1 MRASG
6 RTLRTRGEDPRLTL
20 APAPLARAATSTLLV
35 TGSADNMMKLWNVK
49 TGECLYT
56 WEFPTAVKRVAW
68 SEDDQRILAVTEKR
82 MGFPGGVSVFA
93 INRDDLKNRA
103 SFFLSRAVD
112 RPSSAR

>member
-1 MRASG
+1 
-6 RTLRTRGEDPRLTL
+6 
-20 APAPLARAATSTLLV
+20 
-35 TGSADNMMKLWNVK
+35 MKLWNVK

-68 SEDDQRILAVTEKR
+68 SEDDQRVLAVTEKR

-103 SFFLSRAVD
+103 SLLFSLSLRAVTGELE
-112 RPSSAR
+112 R